1 MLTRREKDV
10 IRQCA
15 KKYNVSSVFLFGS
28 AAKEKKINGNNDIDL
43 GIKGIKP
50 GLFFKFYAELF
61 KYLPR
66 RVDLVDLDR
75 ENNYFIERVLEEGKV
90 IYES

>member
-10 IRQCA
+10 IKQCA
-15 KKYNVSSVFLFGS
+15 KKYNVSAVFLFGS
-28 AAKEKKINGNNDIDL
+28 LVKKRKINGNDIDL
-43 GIKGIKP
+43 GIKGINP

-75 ENNYFIERVLEEGKV
+75 EDKYFIERVLEEGEV